1 MTKHPHR
8 AGDGPVAK
16 ALDISEHYRRHWQGA
31 GFKAQLVPLSKA
43 AAISI
48 KEVLDEIGNVT
59 SATLTSSVAGS
70 RRMSRRKS
78 GSVGKSM
85 PCPNDVTKVGM

>member
-1 MTKHPHR
+1 M
-8 AGDGPVAK
+8 AK

-59 SATLTSSVAGS
+59 SALVIGSAGKSLSTRSSSVLFLLPHPRFSAMARIS
-70 RRMSRRKS
+70 RCIRQ
-78 GSVGKSM
+78 
-85 PCPNDVTKVGM
+85 T